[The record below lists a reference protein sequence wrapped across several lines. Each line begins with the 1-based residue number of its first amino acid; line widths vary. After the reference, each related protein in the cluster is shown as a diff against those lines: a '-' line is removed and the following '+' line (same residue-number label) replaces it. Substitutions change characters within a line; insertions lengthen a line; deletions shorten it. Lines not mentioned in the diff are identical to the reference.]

1 MIWKFHHSPKL
12 VGKGKFPCAKYEFG
26 RESPP
31 FQSSDGHDPCPQS
44 PAHNWSGLALK
55 IFTTTMTMINDISL
69 TFNIQPAVGLVL
81 LSILYKLHN
90 LTAPSACSHCHHHSR
105 NDQFLQKIVT
115 IPASSSSQVLK
126 TRASFS
132 PLSTLLIRPS
142 AGKLNAVPFFS
153 HLHFWPIFAY
163 FWGINWN
170 FSAERDFSIMNDQIK
185 EFLAHGAYLNDL

>member
-1 MIWKFHHSPKL
+1 
-12 VGKGKFPCAKYEFG
+12 
-26 RESPP
+26 
-31 FQSSDGHDPCPQS
+31 
-44 PAHNWSGLALK
+44 
-55 IFTTTMTMINDISL
+55 MTMLNVINL

-81 LSILYKLHN
+81 LSILHKLHN
-90 LTAPSACSHCHHHSR
+90 LTAPSACSHCHHRSQ
-105 NDQFLQKIVT
+105 NDPFLRMIVT
-115 IPASSSSQVLK
+115 LPASSSSQVLK

-185 EFLAHGAYLNDL
+185 EFLAHALFLQGMVLSCSCGRSIWKERVVKVEHISAKWIKSLYHKV